1 MTVVDEGS
9 SVEEVEWASEVTYR
23 RSEAQVTLC
32 VPQAGQVSIVSLSGM
47 VVRNASLAA
56 GIKTDISVK
65 DLPSGLYF
73 VRIGTGGRVQIK
85 EIVIP

>member
-1 MTVVDEGS
+1 M
-9 SVEEVEWASEVTYR
+9 
-23 RSEAQVTLC
+23 TLC

>member
-1 MTVVDEGS
+1 
-9 SVEEVEWASEVTYR
+9 
-23 RSEAQVTLC
+23 
-32 VPQAGQVSIVSLSGM
+32 M

-73 VRIGTGGRVQIK
+73 VRIGTGGHVQIK

>member
-1 MTVVDEGS
+1 MGFRSHLSALRS
-9 SVEEVEWASEVTYR
+9 SGD
-23 RSEAQVTLC
+23 TLC
-32 VPQAGQVSIVSLSGM
+32 AQAGQVSIVSLSGM

-65 DLPSGLYF
+65 DLPSDCILFGLE
-73 VRIGTGGRVQIK
+73 TGGRVQIK